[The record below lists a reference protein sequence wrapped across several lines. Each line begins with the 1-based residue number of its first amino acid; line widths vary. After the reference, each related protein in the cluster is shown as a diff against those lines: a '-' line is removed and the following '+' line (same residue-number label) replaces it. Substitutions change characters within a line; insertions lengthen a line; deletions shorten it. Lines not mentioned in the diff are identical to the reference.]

1 MKKIFLLL
9 TVSTLIVFATVSAD
23 AFSLPWNIRKDMNIL
38 FVLKYS
44 DKINFFAVRYSPSAN
59 SIKICFVDENIFV
72 QSASKKKKMKPLKET
87 FFETEEN
94 KQISVAKTEIE
105 RIFNGKMKFDSYVL
119 FDDMFLKTLI
129 NIFSSQKDLHKNKN
143 MLNILYSDEDRYNA
157 NVALIKIFESIYTN
171 IDRWKIISLL
181 KSFYKKD
188 FVLETNFTLKDVLIS
203 YSSILEENKVL
214 KYADIPVINKRN
226 VLRADSLGVEKIN
239 NFLSDNNKYND
250 EKLRIEVLNTTG
262 KSRLAIK
269 AANKLRQNNFDVF
282 DWGANSKK
290 YLFSIIF
297 DFVDNYNNC
306 AKIKEILNCGEI
318 IFRPEERDYTDIS
331 VQLGDD
337 CIIYDKLD
345 RQ

>member
-1 MKKIFLLL
+1 MYFYHNSHIF
-9 TVSTLIVFATVSAD
+9 
-23 AFSLPWNIRKDMNIL
+23 
-38 FVLKYS
+38 
-44 DKINFFAVRYSPSAN
+44 
-59 SIKICFVDENIFV
+59 
-72 QSASKKKKMKPLKET
+72 
-87 FFETEEN
+87 
-94 KQISVAKTEIE
+94 
-105 RIFNGKMKFDSYVL
+105 
-119 FDDMFLKTLI
+119 
-129 NIFSSQKDLHKNKN
+129 
-143 MLNILYSDEDRYNA
+143 
-157 NVALIKIFESIYTN
+157 
-171 IDRWKIISLL
+171 
-181 KSFYKKD
+181 
-188 FVLETNFTLKDVLIS
+188 
-203 YSSILEENKVL
+203 
-214 KYADIPVINKRN
+214 
-226 VLRADSLGVEKIN
+226 EKIN